1 MGSSTE
7 SIPLTLT
14 WGSQRNYGSIFSFYH
29 FFRNSTASSLINE
42 IKNLPRSESMV
53 SLCYRTLQSYIAEDN
68 LESLQNFLENKRT
81 VTDDRDDN
89 GGTALMFAA
98 SKGKLAFVRTLVNRD
113 ADVNAEDSDNWSPLT
128 YAAKEG
134 HTDVCAELLDH
145 GAELDHRDMGG
156 WSPLMWASY
165 KGHTETVALLLEKN
179 ADVNA
184 HGNYHISSLI
194 WAAGRGYTE
203 IVSLLVKK
211 NAKVNVGDKYG
222 TTPLV
227 WACRK
232 GHTEIVDILLKAG
245 SNVDV
250 AGLYC
255 WTPLLVATLGNFAEV
270 VELLLE
276 YKPNVNAL
284 DKDGCTALTIACKDG
299 YYEIAVALI
308 NAGAYIN
315 IQDRSGDSNLIHAVK
330 GGHRGIVEALLK
342 KYVDVDIP
350 GKERKTAVYTAV
362 EKGNVSSLKLL
373 LTANPDLEIATK
385 DGDTPLLKAV
395 KTRNIEA
402 IQLLIDKKAK
412 ITAVDKRGDTVL
424 HIAMRARS
432 KTIVEMFIR
441 NPKNNIL
448 LYRPN
453 KAGETPYSIDMNNQ
467 KSILAQVL
475 GARRLN
481 TSEDN
486 ENLLGYDLYSSALA
500 DIFSEP
506 ALATPLTVGLY
517 AKWGSG
523 KSFLL
528 PKLKDEMKH
537 FERQGVDPTFSFSF
551 LLFSLVVHLSVFI
564 GLILGL
570 SLMSVHAGLLGC
582 LSTGIIIYTG
592 FSLLVLADKKPSWNW
607 PAICCLT
614 LQKKLNSL
622 QLILHMMFCHPPSL
636 LLNDSSNLVPLRF
649 YFTDQARVSSTA
661 GGENYIVQMIGSL
674 YDSLERDC
682 GSLSTRLFR
691 ALQPKPIK
699 SSTGRWRS
707 VCCVPYVIIF
717 ELSLACVLIAL
728 SIFVV
733 HKREAHLDPSL
744 KSLNDTEASVFGFGA
759 LLVVVLAV
767 LFNLPLFGR
776 LFQSLLFSQ
785 RTQLQRAVSNLD
797 TLKSEGF
804 LQALRSEVNLLI
816 DMTRCMDGF
825 MSQHTRL
832 VIIVDGLDSCEQDKV
847 LLVLDVIHVLLLDV
861 NQPFIIILSIDPH
874 VLSKAVD
881 ANSRRLFSESN
892 ISGYDYLRNLVHL
905 PFYLQNSGL
914 RKLRVAHRAS
924 QSSSQRKSISNTVYD
939 DNTLHPSASSRKLSA
954 DLAGGFGGV
963 NSMEKLRA
971 SQYGSQSGLGGRSK
985 GSRKLKVSES
995 IASSIGSNMNKV
1007 GASDVTKMLLTDDYF
1022 SDVTPRTMRRLLN
1035 VVSVTGRLLKAFQME
1050 FSWYRLATW
1059 INMTEQW
1066 PFRMSYLI
1074 FFHETTEELID
1085 DNMTL
1090 QALFEKVRPQIPI
1103 SKEAEPFLELDR
1115 DEKKFDH
1122 YLNYH
1127 RSHLHVSDLRVFLP
1141 FSINLDPF
1149 IKKVIKE
1156 DIQNYEEAT
1165 GGPGFATQSGPGG
1178 TLQSPFRNMAQ
1189 SLPPWIQPQPT
1200 HTLTGQDSV
1209 NWNLA
1214 ANRKTGLLRRQR
1226 SFSRPQIP
1234 APPTLM
1240 YQAPVMWPPSS
1251 HQSWITPQMPPSQA
1265 EMVTHPPSAS
1275 LRPPMPVSQSIPPEL
1290 QSVKLSILSIDGVSG
1305 LLDKIPELRRTQV
1318 AEYKTLI
1325 QQNNVS
1331 GRVLLHCDLNEL
1343 KKVLNMNFGDWE
1355 LFKMMIVSL
1364 REYESCA
1371 SSVTTTD
1378 ETTCTNRVKFNAQ
1391 KSSGSSGSSEQK
1403 KPVAVQSSG
1412 TVPVQGLPPSGS
1424 NTQGDARSATV
1435 ESNAQRAMK
1444 QQSVIEKQKLYQVSL
1459 EEQMICG
1466 ALQTLNEEAC
1476 EDVLEELMEDQVGVV
1491 SLSNPNVAEQ
1501 PPDIT
1506 AQCMKGR
1513 PRTLSQ
1519 GSCLSDRG
1527 LDETEMLLVQNSP
1540 LHHLLYTP
1548 VNPSTCFTV
1557 TQESPMA
1564 TPLSSRK
1571 ASLDSRILYEP
1582 GTSGLSRL
1590 NSRPSSM
1597 LLMKIDDF
1605 DESQQQQTSLVED
1618 KTPVAPINNSSRAVL
1633 APAVRITPA
1642 SSLEEISRKQPSTNT
1657 RSYQNSDTQ
1666 YTHSLENI
1674 AKKSNFSIGPPPAP
1688 ADSTAAV
1695 TVDNQQDG
1703 NHTTSSSS
1711 TTSRKYSFTPSETRN
1726 VMSEN
1731 MENMSRNSS
1740 YSRVEEALAG
1750 ISLESI
1756 NRNSNN
1762 RGQDDSDDESTP
1774 LVSDVSSPLSETGS
1788 NKFRG
1793 GNNFDLEDSVSICSG
1808 STTRLRRYSHH
1819 ESQISLKTIDWEQ
1832 PETTV

>member
-1 MGSSTE
+1 MEVRKPRRRAFSLLHPSDTHTPLLHRSHHLVPAIFAPKTPPPDLAPAGPAGGRKFSFAGMNLNLRKL
-7 SIPLTLT
+7 SIPAT
-14 WGSQRNYGSIFSFYH
+14 
-29 FFRNSTASSLINE
+29 
-42 IKNLPRSESMV
+42 LPRSDSMV

-68 LESLQNFLENKRT
+68 LDSLQTFLENKRT
-81 VTDDRDDN
+81 VADDRDDN

-98 SKGKLAFVRTLVNRD
+98 QKGKLSFVRELVTRG
-113 ADVNAEDSDNWSPLT
+113 ADVNAEDNDNWSPLT
-128 YAAKEG
+128 YAAREG
-134 HTDVCAELLDH
+134 YTDVCAELLDH
-145 GAELDHRDMGG
+145 GADLEHRDMGG

-165 KGHTETVALLLEKN
+165 KGHTDTVALLLDKN

-203 IVSLLVKK
+203 IVALLVKK
-211 NAKVNVGDKYG
+211 GAKVNVGDKYG

-232 GHTEIVDILLKAG
+232 GHVEIVDILLKAG
-245 SNVDV
+245 ANVDV

-255 WTPLLVATLGNFAEV
+255 WTPLLVATLGNFTEV

-299 YYEIAVALI
+299 YYEIAVLLL
-308 NAGAYIN
+308 NSGAYIN

-350 GKERKTAVYTAV
+350 GKTAVYTAV
-362 EKGNVSSLKLL
+362 EKGNVPILKLL

-395 KTRNIEA
+395 KTRNLEA
-402 IQLLIDKKAK
+402 IQMLIDKKAK

-432 KTIVEMFIR
+432 KTIVEVFIR

-506 ALATPLTVGLY
+506 GLATPLTVGLY

-528 PKLKDEMKH
+528 PKLKEEMKH
-537 FERQGVDPTFSFSF
+537 FERQGVDPTFTFSS
-551 LLFSLVVHLSVFI
+551 LLFVLVMHLSVFI
-564 GLILGL
+564 GLVLGL
-570 SLMSVHAGLLGC
+570 SLMSVQAGLIGTAA
-582 LSTGIIIYTG
+582 TGLVIYG
-592 FSLLVLADKKPSWNW
+592 FLSLLVLADKKPGWNW
-607 PAICCLT
+607 PSVCCLT

-622 QLILHMMFCHPPSL
+622 QLILYMMFCHPPSL

-682 GSLSTRLFR
+682 GSVSTRLFR
-691 ALQPKPIK
+691 ALQPKAIK

-717 ELSLACVLIAL
+717 ELSLACALIAA
-728 SIFVV
+728 SIFVI
-733 HKREAHLDPSL
+733 HRREMSLAPAH
-744 KSLNDTEASVFGFGA
+744 KSLDDTEASVFGFGA
-759 LLVVVLAV
+759 LLVVLLSV
-767 LFNLPLFGR
+767 LFNLPIFGR

-785 RTQLQRAVSNLD
+785 RTQLQRTVSNLD

-914 RKLRVAHRAS
+914 RKLKVAHRAS
-924 QSSSQRKSISNTVYD
+924 QSSSQRKSISNAVYD

-954 DLAGGFGGV
+954 DLGGV

-971 SQYGSQSGLGGRSK
+971 SQYGSQSGLGGRTK

-1035 VVSVTGRLLKAFQME
+1035 VVSVT
-1050 FSWYRLATW
+1050 ATW

-1074 FFHETTEELID
+1074 FYHETTEEIID

-1127 RSHLHVSDLRVFLP
+1127 RSHLH
-1141 FSINLDPF
+1141 
-1149 IKKVIKE
+1149 
-1156 DIQNYEEAT
+1156 NYEEAT
-1165 GGPGFATQSGPGG
+1165 GGLVSHGG
-1178 TLQSPFRNMAQ
+1178 AGGHLQSPFRNMAPSIPQ
-1189 SLPPWIQPQPT
+1189 WMSPQAQP
-1200 HTLTGQDSV
+1200 LTGQDSGIG
-1209 NWNLA
+1209 WNIA

-1226 SFSRPQIP
+1226 SLSRAPIP
-1234 APPTLM
+1234 APPALM
-1240 YQAPVMWPPSS
+1240 YQTPVMWPPTGPQPWLS
-1251 HQSWITPQMPPSQA
+1251 TPGPAAIQA
-1265 EMVTHPPSAS
+1265 EINPAPNPSTS
-1275 LRPPMPVSQSIPPEL
+1275 LRPALPVSQSIPPEL

-1305 LLDKIPELRRTQV
+1305 LLDKIPELRRSQV
-1318 AEYKTLI
+1318 AEYKQLI

-1364 REYESCA
+1364 REYESCS
-1371 SSVTTTD
+1371 SSVSTTD
-1378 ETTCTNRVKFNAQ
+1378 ETSSAANARVKFNPMPPAAPEH
-1391 KSSGSSGSSEQK
+1391 KPPSGQ
-1403 KPVAVQSSG
+1403 PAAVASN
-1412 TVPVQGLPPSGS
+1412 VPMALPPSTNS
-1424 NTQGDARSATV
+1424 QDRSGDNRVDRERSVVDSSA
-1435 ESNAQRAMK
+1435 SRALK
-1444 QQSVIEKQKLYQVSL
+1444 QQSVIEKQVSL

-1476 EDVLEELMEDQVGVV
+1476 EDVLEELEDQVGVV
-1491 SLSNPNVAEQ
+1491 SLSNPNVAEH

-1506 AQCMKGR
+1506 AQCMKNR

-1540 LHHLLYTP
+1540 LHHILYTP
-1548 VNPSTCFTV
+1548 VQNASTCFTAV
-1557 TQESPMA
+1557 TQESPQS
-1564 TPLSSRK
+1564 TPLSARK
-1571 ASLDSRILYEP
+1571 SSLDSRLLYEP
-1582 GTSGLSRL
+1582 GTSGLSRQ

-1605 DESQQQQTSLVED
+1605 DERHTASSLGATVALADD
-1618 KTPVAPINNSSRAVL
+1618 KTPVAPIPRTVL
-1633 APAVRITPA
+1633 TPAVTITPA
-1642 SSLEEISRKQPSTNT
+1642 SSLENIHRIHSAPNQQELLRENTENVENFARNSTV
-1657 RSYQNSDTQ
+1657 
-1666 YTHSLENI
+1666 SLENI
-1674 AKKSNFSIGPPPAP
+1674 
-1688 ADSTAAV
+1688 
-1695 TVDNQQDG
+1695 
-1703 NHTTSSSS
+1703 
-1711 TTSRKYSFTPSETRN
+1711 TRN
-1726 VMSEN
+1726 SAMSLESVTRHCN
-1731 MENMSRNSS
+1731 
-1740 YSRVEEALAG
+1740 
-1750 ISLESI
+1750 ISLENI
-1756 NRNSNN
+1756 NRNNQMTT
-1762 RGQDDSDDESTP
+1762 QDDSDDESTP
-1774 LVSDVSSPLSETGS
+1774 LVSDLSSPLSESGS

-1793 GNNFDLEDSVSICSG
+1793 GNSFDLEETRSNHSE
-1808 STTRLRRYSHH
+1808 RLRRYSHH
-1819 ESQISLKTIDWEQ
+1819 ESMISLKSLDWEQ
-1832 PETTV
+1832 PETRV

>member
-1 MGSSTE
+1 
-7 SIPLTLT
+7 
-14 WGSQRNYGSIFSFYH
+14 
-29 FFRNSTASSLINE
+29 
-42 IKNLPRSESMV
+42 MV
-53 SLCYRTLQSYIAEDN
+53 SLCYRTLQTYIAEDN

-81 VTDDRDDN
+81 VADDRDEN

-98 SKGKLAFVRTLVNRD
+98 SKGKLAFVRELVTRG
-113 ADVNAEDSDNWSPLT
+113 ADVNAEDSDNWGPLT

-134 HTDVCAELLDH
+134 YTDVCAELLDH
-145 GAELDHRDMGG
+145 GAELEHRDMGG
-156 WSPLMWASY
+156 WSSLMWASY
-165 KGHTETVALLLEKN
+165 KGHTETVALLLDKN

-203 IVSLLVKK
+203 IVALLVKK
-211 NAKVNVGDKYG
+211 GAKVNVGDKYG

-245 SNVDV
+245 ANVDV

-255 WTPLLVATLGNFAEV
+255 WTPLLVATLGNFTEV

-284 DKDGCTALTIACKDG
+284 DKDGCTALTIASKDG
-299 YYEIAVALI
+299 YYDIAVLLI
-308 NAGAYIN
+308 NSGAYIN

-362 EKGNVSSLKLL
+362 EKGNVSILKLL

-528 PKLKDEMKH
+528 PKLKEEMKH
-537 FERQGVDPTFSFSF
+537 FERQGVDPMFSFSF
-551 LLFSLVVHLSVFI
+551 LLFILVAHLSVFI

-582 LSTGIIIYTG
+582 LSTGLIIYTC

-607 PAICCLT
+607 PAVCCLT

-707 VCCVPYVIIF
+707 VCCIPYVIIF
-717 ELSLACVLIAL
+717 ELSLACALIAL
-728 SIFVV
+728 SILLI
-733 HKREAHLDPSL
+733 HKREAHLDPAL
-744 KSLNDTEASVFGFGA
+744 RSLNDTEASVFGFGA

-785 RTQLQRAVSNLD
+785 RTQLQRTVSNLD

-954 DLAGGFGGV
+954 DLGGLAGV

-1074 FFHETTEELID
+1074 FYHETTEEIID

-1165 GGPGFATQSGPGG
+1165 GGPGFASQPGPGG
-1178 TLQSPFRNMAQ
+1178 TMQSPFRNMTQ
-1189 SLPPWIQPQPT
+1189 SLPPWIQPQPQP
-1200 HTLTGQDSV
+1200 TLTGQDSV
-1209 NWNLA
+1209 GWNLA

-1226 SFSRPQIP
+1226 SLSRPHIQ
-1234 APPTLM
+1234 APPPLM
-1240 YQAPVMWPPSS
+1240 YQTPVMWPPPS
-1251 HQSWITPQMPPSQA
+1251 HQPWITPQMPSSQA
-1265 EMVTHPPSAS
+1265 EIATPPSS
-1275 LRPPMPVSQSIPPEL
+1275 NLRPPLPVSQSIPPEL
-1290 QSVKLSILSIDGVSG
+1290 QSVKLSILSIDGVCG
-1305 LLDKIPELRRTQV
+1305 LLDKIPELRRHQV

-1364 REYESCA
+1364 REYESC
-1371 SSVTTTD
+1371 VTTTD
-1378 ETTCTNRVKFNAQ
+1378 ETTSTNRVKFNSQ
-1391 KSSGSSGSSEQK
+1391 LSSGSGGSSEQK
-1403 KPVAVQSSG
+1403 KPPVGQSS
-1412 TVPVQGLPPSGS
+1412 VPVTVQGLPPSGAGS
-1424 NTQGDARSATV
+1424 NSQGDSRGATV

-1444 QQSVIEKQKLYQVSL
+1444 QQSVIEKQVSL

-1540 LHHLLYTP
+1540 LHQLLYTP
-1548 VNPSTCFTV
+1548 VNPSACFTV
-1557 TQESPMA
+1557 TQESPIA
-1564 TPLSSRK
+1564 TPLTSRK
-1571 ASLDSRILYEP
+1571 SSLDSRMLYEP
-1582 GTSGLSRL
+1582 GTSGVSRL

-1605 DESQQQQTSLVED
+1605 DETQHQQTSLIED
-1618 KTPVAPINNSSRAVL
+1618 KTPLAPNSSRAVL

-1657 RSYQNSDTQ
+1657 RSYQNSDT
-1666 YTHSLENI
+1666 HSLENI
-1674 AKKSNFSIGPPPAP
+1674 SKKSNFSIGPPA
-1688 ADSTAAV
+1688 TV
-1695 TVDNQQDG
+1695 TIENQQD
-1703 NHTTSSSS
+1703 NPTSSSS
-1711 TTSRKYSFTPSETRN
+1711 TSSRKYSFTPAPASQT
-1726 VMSEN
+1726 VMSSEN
-1731 MENMSRNSS
+1731 MENISRNSS

-1793 GNNFDLEDSVSICSG
+1793 GNTFDLEDSVSICSG
-1808 STTRLRRYSHH
+1808 STTTRLRRYSHH
-1819 ESQISLKTIDWEQ
+1819 ESQISLKTVDWEQ